1 MEDNQEITFPQKPQ
15 DESEQ
20 QSIGR
25 SIISIIIFIGTF
37 YLIFK
42 WEITYVLI
50 LACVILIHE
59 LGHYV
64 AMSIFKYK
72 DLSIFFV
79 PLVGAFASGSKE
91 RISQRQDVIIL
102 LAGPVPGI
110 IIGVILYYFGL
121 RDQSEFLIRTS
132 NILILINLFNLL
144 PIMPLD
150 GGRVIK
156 SLFFE
161 SSQIINMIFIFLSI
175 AVLVYISISSESY
188 FLLIIPFFLIMQLIN
203 QSQAKKV
210 KQSLTEKGI
219 DTDKTWD
226 ELSDRDYWLIRA
238 EVISHS
244 KLYIRDIS
252 PQEYYVSEKE
262 AQLIKQVKNIIRK
275 KPEKDIGIGG
285 KILITFVW
293 LLMFIVPMVI
303 IALYYVKLGLIK

>member
-1 MEDNQEITFPQKPQ
+1 MEDIQEISFPPKPQ
-15 DESEQ
+15 DESLQ
-20 QSIGR
+20 QSTSR
-25 SIISIIIFIGTF
+25 SVISIIIFIAAF

-42 WEITYVLI
+42 WEITYVVI

-91 RISQRQDVIIL
+91 RVSQRQDVIIL

-121 RDQSEFLIRTS
+121 RDQSVFLIRTS
-132 NILILINLFNLL
+132 NILIMINLFNLL

-161 SSQIINMIFIFLSI
+161 SGQIINMIFIILSI
-175 AVLVYISISSESY
+175 AVLVLISIISASY
-188 FLLIIPFFLIMQLIN
+188 FLLIIPFFLIMQLSS

-210 KQSLTEKGI
+210 YQSLKEKGI
-219 DTDKTWD
+219 DTNKSWD
-226 ELSDRDYWLIRA
+226 ELSDREYWLIRG
-238 EVISHS
+238 EIISNS
-244 KLYIRDIS
+244 KLYSRDLS
-252 PQEYYVSEKE
+252 PDDYFVSEKE
-262 AQLIKQVKNIIRK
+262 SHLIKQVKNIIRK
-275 KPEKDIGIGG
+275 KPEKDLGVAG
-285 KILITFVW
+285 KILITFFW
-293 LLMFIVPMVI
+293 FLMFIIPIVI
-303 IALYYVKLGLIK
+303 IALYYIRLGLIK